1 MQFFIAEKGSVLL
14 CFKAIF
20 EVEAGQNRMIS
31 WSNPVGSSFGHL
43 PWSLS
48 SSVWILRKGEQA
60 GTWIGCT
67 NHLFNVFSSWWMRC
81 TSDLV
86 CIQRCCLHSTIQSRT
101 CLKLDADSQG
111 RFCFILTYL
120 YLSVFVTLEIRR
132 KSSKFPWEQNSG
144 RSFTVTIGS
153 GRPAHGKKASHFA
166 LW

>member
-60 GTWIGCT
+60 GIWMGCT
-67 NHLFNVFSSWWMRC
+67 NHLFNVFPHDEC
-81 TSDLV
+81 
-86 CIQRCCLHSTIQSRT
+86 
-101 CLKLDADSQG
+101 DALLILFVYIDAA
-111 RFCFILTYL
+111 FILP
-120 YLSVFVTLEIRR
+120 FNQE
-132 KSSKFPWEQNSG
+132 
-144 RSFTVTIGS
+144 
-153 GRPAHGKKASHFA
+153 PA
-166 LW
+166 WN